1 MKARCSRMSPDWF
14 STTMVIAGGLAISV
28 GVMLPAVGQARAAS
42 QAISAI
48 ARQPDEADTISRNLF
63 VGLAMI
69 ESLALYVLIVV
80 LILLFA
86 NPLQALVSQA
96 AQQSTAAFWFL
107 AGSAIAAVVAITGGA
122 MLAAVGQ
129 GRVTGAALSAIAEQP
144 EARDAISTSL
154 FISLALLESL
164 ALYALI
170 VSLILLFANPLTSR
184 VLGS

>member
-1 MKARCSRMSPDWF
+1 MAPEWF
-14 STTMVIAGGLAISV
+14 PVVIVVVAGLAISV

-42 QAISAI
+42 RAIDSI
-48 ARQPDEADTISRNLF
+48 ARQPDEAGTISRNLF

-86 NPLQALVSQA
+86 NPLM
-96 AQQSTAAFWFL
+96 AQLTAASQHGGSAVWFL
-107 AGSAIAAVVAITGGA
+107 AASVIGAAVAITGGT

-129 GRVTGAALSAIAEQP
+129 GRVTGAALNAIAEQP
-144 EARDAISTSL
+144 GARDSVSTAL

-170 VSLILLFANPLTSR
+170 VALILLFANPLMTQI
-184 VLGS
+184 LAG